1 MEDNIVIDADKAVLG
16 RVAALAAKSAL
27 QGKNVAVVNCDN
39 AIISGTQEAILAN
52 YIKRFQRGKRRQ
64 KGPYYTRTPFRLM
77 KRTIRGM
84 LPFKQQRG
92 KIAFTKIKCYNDVPA
107 EFQSTKKIQMSSNI
121 NKFLTLK
128 RLFELIGR

>member
-1 MEDNIVIDADKAVLG
+1 MEDQIIIDAENAVLG

-27 QGKNVAVVNCDN
+27 QGKKVSVVNCAN

-52 YIKRFQRGKRRQ
+52 YIKRFRRGKRRQ
-64 KGPYYTRTPFRLM
+64 KGPYYTRIPFRLM

-92 KIAFTKIKCYNDVPA
+92 VLAVKKIKCYDDVPA
-107 EFQSTKKIQMSSNI
+107 EFQSVKKIQMPSDI